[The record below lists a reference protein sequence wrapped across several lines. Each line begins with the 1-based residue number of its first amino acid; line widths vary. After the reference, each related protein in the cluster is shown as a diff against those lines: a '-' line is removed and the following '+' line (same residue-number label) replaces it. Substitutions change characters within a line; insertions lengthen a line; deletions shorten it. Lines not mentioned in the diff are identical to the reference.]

1 MTEPTAST
9 GACSADL
16 SCSRCDLLVG
26 LDGLH
31 VTAVQ
36 EVNGWRGPLM
46 RVMVSRSRGSRDVAS
61 VAS

>member
-1 MTEPTAST
+1 MIEPTAST

-31 VTAVQ
+31 VTAVE
-36 EVNGWRGPLM
+36 EVMGRRGCDWQGLRATKPAELLGIVRM
-46 RVMVSRSRGSRDVAS
+46 M
-61 VAS
+61 